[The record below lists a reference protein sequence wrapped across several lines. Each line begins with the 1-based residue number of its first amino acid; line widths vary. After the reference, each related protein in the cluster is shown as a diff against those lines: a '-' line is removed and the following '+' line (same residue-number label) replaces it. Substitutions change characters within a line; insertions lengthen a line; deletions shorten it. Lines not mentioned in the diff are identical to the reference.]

1 MDLSKDFLR
10 AKARADAVWARVCHV
25 SAPTYLLSPWSAVA
39 MAVVVIFANSLV
51 LYGAS
56 TDCVQPLDTYL
67 RGNTGLAYLLV
78 LFFAW
83 QTIGPCPF

>member
-1 MDLSKDFLR
+1 
-10 AKARADAVWARVCHV
+10 
-25 SAPTYLLSPWSAVA
+25 